1 VETPKS
7 IALFDFSHALNV
19 AYNAVGPDQ
28 AGTVLLEQLAAARAS
43 CEHVILCL
51 DTKPYWRTQ
60 TFDGYKAGRKTE
72 PELAAIWDRC
82 MQRVTDEGY
91 QMARAPGEEADDVM
105 ATLAAVYAEE
115 FDCKD
120 IRLITADKDVAQCL
134 TPRVRWFVPQLGNR
148 GEFEIRDEAWVP
160 KHFDNVDWE
169 KEKKQ
174 GPQAKDIAMVLAIMG
189 DTSDK
194 IPGVKGIGVKG
205 AVGLVNTFGTPEKM
219 AQGLIAEQNACKM
232 KGKDLSAFWRNF
244 AAGMAEIPKWLKL
257 TTLNHNVQLERPAAS
272 YLERLPSVAQLESEA
287 DGFPDLE
294 GAELG
299 DAWEPSSDGAPTAEE
314 LEEERLAMD
323 AERQALAA
331 SLPVGPGDGMSSA
344 RLDAM
349 GYPPQAP
356 VETRS
361 AADRQVEYARNMT
374 PADHAALA
382 EKRAV
387 EMAAHDPSKM
397 IVGKDPKA
405 DAVLAEL
412 AAKSSAG
419 ASSASISASSGA
431 HPTGST
437 PPAGGGSS
445 TVPSPQA
452 QPTSPSTAAAPSGAG
467 AASSPPAATPP
478 APAPQSD
485 SRISGGESQ
494 VVPPSVGPQRSRKED
509 EFPEPPMAAI
519 VPFAHP
525 TWALAL
531 QPSSA
536 GHAFIVAKKLWA
548 TQLYI
553 RSYKNFHELWAI
565 ILRGREL
572 GVGMTTALDSIHI
585 IEGKPHS
592 SAMLISALAEGD
604 PNHEYS
610 MMVELTDKRA
620 IVEIKHAR
628 APKATPWEY
637 TIGEAEALGLL
648 EPSKRTGKKSQW
660 VLRPKTMLLKSAKVI
675 GHRFQ
680 FARSCLGLHAFEMNP
695 ETIHLAEE
703 NG

>member
-19 AYNAVGPDQ
+19 AYSSVGPEQ
-28 AGTVLLEQLAAARAS
+28 AGTILLEQLAAARAS

-60 TFDGYKAGRKTE
+60 AFEGYKAGRKTE

-91 QMARAPGEEADDVM
+91 QLARAPGEEADDVM
-105 ATLAAVYAEE
+105 ATLAAIYAEE

-120 IRLITADKDVAQCL
+120 VRLVTADKDVAQCL
-134 TPRVRWFVPQLGNR
+134 NSRVRWFVPQLGNR
-148 GEFEIRDEAWVP
+148 SEFEIRDEAWVP
-160 KHFDNVDWE
+160 RKFGNTDWE

-174 GPQAKDIAMVLAIMG
+174 GPKPADIPMVLAIMG

-194 IPGVKGIGVKG
+194 IPGVKGIGIKG

-219 AQGLIAEQNACKM
+219 AQGLIAEQNAVKL
-232 KGKDLSAFWRNF
+232 KGKELSAFWKYF

-331 SLPVGPGDGMSSA
+331 SLPVG
-344 RLDAM
+344 
-349 GYPPQAP
+349 QP
-356 VETRS
+356 VETRA

-419 ASSASISASSGA
+419 GSSASTSASSTPTADATTQPSGA
-431 HPTGST
+431 GTST
-437 PPAGGGSS
+437 APR
-445 TVPSPQA
+445 PQA
-452 QPTSPSTAAAPSGAG
+452 QPTSQSTAAAPSGAG

-485 SRISGGESQ
+485 SRASGGTPASE

-553 RSYKNFHELWAI
+553 KSYKNFHELWAI

-610 MMVELTDKRA
+610 MMVELTEKRA

-648 EPSKRTGKKSQW
+648 EPSRRTGKKSQW